1 MEGEEES
8 NSSSPFFY
16 SDYVYQ
22 WLDNALDAGISETDF
37 WNMTIAEL
45 TRAIQSKERVKKLE
59 AKEKA
64 TYDYILA
71 AMVTKGV
78 QAAMAGGEGL
88 PDITEI
94 YPSVFV
100 DEIKDKQNKKQAI
113 KDELS
118 ALRFKQ
124 FANFHNKKINKEVAK
139 V

>member
-1 MEGEEES
+1 
-8 NSSSPFFY
+8 
-16 SDYVYQ
+16 
-22 WLDNALDAGISETDF
+22 
-37 WNMTIAEL
+37 MTIAEL
-45 TRAIQSKERVKKLE
+45 TRVMESKERVKRAE

-71 AMVTKGV
+71 AMVARGV
-78 QAAMAGGEGL
+78 QSAIVGGEGL
-88 PDITEI
+88 PEITEI

-100 DEIKDKQNKKQAI
+100 DEIKDRQNKKQAI